1 MAKSSNFFKAVLGI
15 GAATAA
21 VLLSRKESR
30 DRLKQEYDKYKENPE
45 SYKENA
51 KELANQVASKA
62 TETFNEVKQDPKG
75 YAEKVKQDPKGYAE
89 KVKQD
94 PKGFLQEQKARFS
107 NSEDAASPT
116 LDDVKQSDEAQNN
129 IRIVTEEDLKQND
142 NKGSNDTK

>member
-1 MAKSSNFFKAVLGI
+1 MVKSSNFFKAVLGI

-21 VLLSRKESR
+21 VLLSRKDSR

-62 TETFNEVKQDPKG
+62 TETFNE
-75 YAEKVKQDPKGYAE
+75 VKQDPKGYAE

>member
-15 GAATAA
+15 GVATAA

-30 DRLKQEYDKYKENPE
+30 DRLKQEYDKYKENSE

-62 TETFNEVKQDPKG
+62 TETFNE
-75 YAEKVKQDPKGYAE
+75 VKQDPKGYAE

>member
-75 YAEKVKQDPKGYAE
+75 YAEKVKQY
-89 KVKQD
+89 

>member
-75 YAEKVKQDPKGYAE
+75 YAEKVKQE
-89 KVKQD
+89 

>member
-75 YAEKVKQDPKGYAE
+75 YAEKVKQDPKG
-89 KVKQD
+89 
-94 PKGFLQEQKARFS
+94 FLQEQKARFS
-107 NSEDAASPT
+107 NSEDATSPT

>member
-30 DRLKQEYDKYKENPE
+30 GRLKQEYDKYKENPE

-62 TETFNEVKQDPKG
+62 TETFNE
-75 YAEKVKQDPKGYAE
+75 VKQDPKGYAE

>member
-75 YAEKVKQDPKGYAE
+75 YAEKVKQDPKG
-89 KVKQD
+89 
-94 PKGFLQEQKARFS
+94 FLQEQKARFS

>member
-75 YAEKVKQDPKGYAE
+75 
-89 KVKQD
+89 
-94 PKGFLQEQKARFS
+94 FLQEQKARFS
-107 NSEDAASPT
+107 NSEDTASPT

>member
-15 GAATAA
+15 SAATAA

-62 TETFNEVKQDPKG
+62 TETFNE
-75 YAEKVKQDPKGYAE
+75 VKQDPKGYAE

>member
-75 YAEKVKQDPKGYAE
+75 YAEKVKQDH
-89 KVKQD
+89 
-94 PKGFLQEQKARFS
+94 KGFLQEQKARFS

>member
-30 DRLKQEYDKYKENPE
+30 DRLKQEYDKYKENSE

-62 TETFNEVKQDPKG
+62 TETFNE
-75 YAEKVKQDPKGYAE
+75 VKQDPKGYAE

>member
-75 YAEKVKQDPKGYAE
+75 YAEKVKQDPKG
-89 KVKQD
+89 
-94 PKGFLQEQKARFS
+94 FLQEQKARFS

-142 NKGSNDTK
+142 NKGSNDAK

>member
-62 TETFNEVKQDPKG
+62 TETFNEL
-75 YAEKVKQDPKGYAE
+75 KQDPKGYAE

>member
-75 YAEKVKQDPKGYAE
+75 YPE

>member
-75 YAEKVKQDPKGYAE
+75 YAEKVKQDPKG
-89 KVKQD
+89 
-94 PKGFLQEQKARFS
+94 FLQEQKARFS

-129 IRIVTEEDLKQND
+129 IRIVSEEDLKQND

>member
-21 VLLSRKESR
+21 VLLSRKDSR

-62 TETFNEVKQDPKG
+62 TETFNE
-75 YAEKVKQDPKGYAE
+75 VKQDPKGYAE

>member
-75 YAEKVKQDPKGYAE
+75 YAEKVKQDPKG
-89 KVKQD
+89 
-94 PKGFLQEQKARFS
+94 FLQEQKARFS
-107 NSEDAASPT
+107 NSEDAAPPT

>member
-30 DRLKQEYDKYKENPE
+30 DRLKQ
-45 SYKENA
+45 
-51 KELANQVASKA
+51 VASKA
-62 TETFNEVKQDPKG
+62 TETFNE
-75 YAEKVKQDPKGYAE
+75 VKQDPKGYAE

>member
-30 DRLKQEYDKYKENPE
+30 NRLKQEYDKYKENPE

-62 TETFNEVKQDPKG
+62 TETFNE
-75 YAEKVKQDPKGYAE
+75 VKQDPKGYAE

>member
-75 YAEKVKQDPKGYAE
+75 YTE

>member
-1 MAKSSNFFKAVLGI
+1 MAKSSNFLKAVLGI

-21 VLLSRKESR
+21 VILSRKDSR

-51 KELANQVASKA
+51 KDLANQVASKA

-75 YAEKVKQDPKGYAE
+75 YAEKVKQDPKG
-89 KVKQD
+89 
-94 PKGFLQEQKARFS
+94 FLQEQKERFS

-129 IRIVTEEDLKQND
+129 IRIVTEEDLKQNE

>member
-21 VLLSRKESR
+21 VLVSRKESR

-62 TETFNEVKQDPKG
+62 TETFNE
-75 YAEKVKQDPKGYAE
+75 VKQDPKGYAE

>member
-1 MAKSSNFFKAVLGI
+1 MAKSSNFLKAVLGI

-21 VLLSRKESR
+21 VLLSRKDSR

-62 TETFNEVKQDPKG
+62 TETFNE
-75 YAEKVKQDPKGYAE
+75 VKQDPKGYAE

>member
-62 TETFNEVKQDPKG
+62 TETFNEVKQDS
-75 YAEKVKQDPKGYAE
+75 KGYAE

>member
-75 YAEKVKQDPKGYAE
+75 
-89 KVKQD
+89 
-94 PKGFLQEQKARFS
+94 FINEQKERFKGESEDEEHVEEARFTDEGAADPS
-107 NSEDAASPT
+107 NN
-116 LDDVKQSDEAQNN
+116 LRV
-129 IRIVTEEDLKQND
+129 VTEDELKN
-142 NKGSNDTK
+142 NKNK